1 MTLSAGARNI
11 GAGAGA
17 YGYERIC
24 EMSETAG
31 PTDGLCSELNV
42 WHATA
47 IVIGSIIGSGIF
59 LIPAEMM
66 QATGSPFA
74 ILLVWLLGTA
84 LAIFGGLTISELG
97 SRRPFTGGS
106 YVFIRDAYGELPA
119 FLSVWTSYIIVGPA
133 CTATIS
139 AGLIRSLS
147 FFDPRG
153 LLSST
158 VFTLNLGFSAFNFSY
173 GQLLSVSILVF
184 FAIINY
190 FGVRRAGNFQV
201 LFSSLKLL
209 FLLAVIVIV
218 LWASTV
224 STAHFSQHLS
234 NAHGGLSGFMTALIA
249 VMWAYNGWEGVVVL
263 GGEIR
268 NSKRVIPI
276 SILTGV
282 SLVALLYFG
291 LNLAVQYALPVNTLA
306 QSKAPAVTAAALA
319 LGAKG
324 GAIVSAIMAF
334 SMFGTLSGGPLAGP
348 RGAYAVSKDGF
359 FKFLSHVDKRY
370 HTPTYALAM
379 QTALSSYLILFG
391 GAFSNLFTLVISVS
405 WTWHIVSLSTIFV
418 FRHREPAGEGV
429 FKAWGYPFTPIF
441 FIITALVMLYAT
453 IGDYP
458 RQYVYS
464 LGTILAGLPVYLF
477 ARSRRES
484 ALRFSKQNLPFA
496 EDEVTADA
504 AEA

>member
-1 MTLSAGARNI
+1 MQMPEISGAADQLR
-11 GAGAGA
+11 
-17 YGYERIC
+17 
-24 EMSETAG
+24 
-31 PTDGLCSELNV
+31 PELNV

-47 IVIGSIIGSGIF
+47 IVIGSILGSGIF
-59 LIPAEMM
+59 LVSAEMM
-66 QATGSPFA
+66 QATGSPLVM
-74 ILLVWLLGTA
+74 LLVWLLGTT
-84 LAIFGGLTISELG
+84 LAIFGSLTVSELG
-97 SRRPFTGGS
+97 SRRPFTGGA

-119 FLSVWTSYIIVGPA
+119 FLSVWTAYIIVGPA
-133 CTATIS
+133 CMATIS

-147 FFDPRG
+147 FFDPHG

-158 VFTLNLGFSAFNFSY
+158 AFTLNLAFSTFNFTC

-190 FGVRRAGNFQV
+190 FGVRRAGNLQLV
-201 LFSSLKLL
+201 LSSLKLL
-209 FLLAVIVIV
+209 LLVTVIVIV
-218 LWASTV
+218 LKAPTASAT
-224 STAHFSQHLS
+224 HFSEHLS
-234 NAHGGLSGFMTALIA
+234 GARGGLSGFMAALIA

-276 SILTGV
+276 SILSGV

-291 LNLAVQYALPVNTLA
+291 FNLAVQYALPVQTLA
-306 QSKAPAVTAAALA
+306 HSKAPGVTAAALT
-319 LGAKG
+319 LGTKG

-348 RGAYAVSKDGF
+348 RAAYAVSEDGY
-359 FKFLSHVDKRY
+359 FKFLSHVNKRY

-405 WTWHIVSLSTIFV
+405 WTWHIVSMSTIFV
-418 FRHREPAGEGV
+418 FRHREPAGDDV

-441 FIITALVMLYAT
+441 FIFTALVMLYAT
-453 IGDYP
+453 IENFP

-464 LGTILAGLPVYLF
+464 LGTILAGLPVYCF
-477 ARSRRES
+477 AKHRRELTLQLS
-484 ALRFSKQNLPFA
+484 ERNRIIA
-496 EDEVTADA
+496 EDNVTADA